1 MNSILI
7 LFLPFITVFSSPS
20 PSETLD
26 KLIPQLIG
34 RTEQLS
40 NLTYDEY
47 KFVFSPSYFKT
58 PLIKNMTKEIKGNEV
73 IGRNIW
79 MTLQIQNLY
88 LVVKESTNIIF
99 YRYISTYF

>member
-58 PLIKNMTKEIKGNEV
+58 PLIKNMTKENIVILPSMVGIPLLLIRFSMISRIKQIKTV
-73 IGRNIW
+73 IFH
-79 MTLQIQNLY
+79 L
-88 LVVKESTNIIF
+88 KS
-99 YRYISTYF
+99 